1 MSKLFIVGVGPGS
14 KDYLSNKA
22 INIVK
27 NADVTI
33 GSWRAIDIFDDI
45 GETIGLNVKDL
56 HEKLQLGVDLAISGK
71 NVCVLST
78 GDPGFSGV
86 LKTIKKIAKSKEF
99 NEENIEVIPGISSL
113 QLAAAKCKI
122 SWDEAN
128 IMTFHGRE
136 NIEDILDSIDNGQ
149 PTIVLPSRDVKDMVW
164 FLLDNGVNGER
175 KVTICEKLSYPEEKI
190 LTTSLKEVINTD
202 FSYMCIM
209 IIYFNKYRG

>member
-14 KDYLSNKA
+14 KDYLTQIA
-22 INIVK
+22 VDTVK
-27 NADVTI
+27 NADIII

-56 HEKLQLGVDLAISGK
+56 QEKLELGVDLAIDGK
-71 NVCVLST
+71 EVCVLST

-86 LKTIKKIAKSKEF
+86 LKTILRIAKAKEF
-99 NEENIEVIPGISSL
+99 NEENIEVIPGVSSL
-113 QLAAAKCKI
+113 QLTAAKNRI

-136 NIEDILDSIDNGQ
+136 NIKNILDVIDNGQ
-149 PTIVLPSRDVKDMVW
+149 PTIALPSKSVKDMAR
-164 FLLDNGVNGER
+164 FLLDNGVNGDR

-190 LTTSLKEVINTD
+190 VTTSLKEVINSD
-202 FSYMCIM
+202 FSYMCVM
-209 IIYFNKYRG
+209 IIYFGKLQP